1 MRIGEASNPGPGPK
15 APAILQAFIQQAV
28 QKAIQEAIAGFDLG
42 SLIGNF
48 AAAPTVP
55 AQPPV
60 GSRAFR
66 RKKAKLKK
74 AAAKLARAAE
84 SHPGFP

>member
-15 APAILQAFIQQAV
+15 APAGLQAFIQQAV

-42 SLIGNF
+42 SLMGNF
-48 AAAPTVP
+48 AAAPAVP

-60 GSRAFR
+60 GSRAHR
-66 RKKAKLKK
+66 RKKPRFP
-74 AAAKLARAAE
+74 LAL
-84 SHPGFP
+84 

>member
-15 APAILQAFIQQAV
+15 APAGLQAFIQQAV

-74 AAAKLARAAE
+74 AAAKLARAAG
-84 SHPGFP
+84 SQG